1 MECIKNIGDSTT
13 EKHNIKLGTQYTNN
27 SIMDKDEERI
37 ILLEDGSVE
46 KNQNET
52 QGKNVY
58 WGEGNKR
65 ANRHEIGWKVLIPGS
80 CKERE
85 LVKAISA
92 EIKV

>member
-46 KNQNET
+46 KKSEWNT
-52 QGKNVY
+52 RKKCVWGGGK
-58 WGEGNKR
+58 
-65 ANRHEIGWKVLIPGS
+65 
-80 CKERE
+80 
-85 LVKAISA
+85 
-92 EIKV
+92 